1 MNLSKI
7 SKITIVNWVLYTA
20 IILLIGGIGFG
31 VYMTHQRLTSYVTEV
46 DHLKIDSELNQQS
59 IENAKRLRNVIDQN
73 KDSVAR
79 AATIVADTK
88 SYQYQDQ
95 IVQDIGSYASA
106 SGLTVLGYDFI
117 SPAAAQATGKTA
129 APPAAG
135 GVKTVVATV
144 SLKSPVPYD
153 RYLKFL
159 RLIERNL
166 TKMQVTQLDISNDL
180 KTPGSISS
188 PIVTVEVFVR

>member
-1 MNLSKI
+1 MNMSKVSKI
-7 SKITIVNWVLYTA
+7 SIVNWVLYAT
-20 IILLIGGIGFG
+20 IVLLIGGIGYG

-59 IENAKRLRNVIDQN
+59 IENAKKLRSVLDEN

-79 AATIVADTK
+79 AASIVADSK

-95 IVQDIGSYASA
+95 IVQDIGSYANTA
-106 SGLTVLGYDFI
+106 GLTVLGYDFI
-117 SPAAAQATGKTA
+117 SPSAAQATGKTA
-129 APPAAG
+129 APTTAS